1 MANMR
6 VWQEYL
12 DYVGLELSDIRE
24 GNEPKLFLDKRYKNH
39 AIVLVHGLTDSPFT
53 MEAIGRYFHEE
64 MGFNVY
70 IPLLAGHGLVHPPG
84 MREVTLVQWIDQVD
98 FALNRAHAQ
107 TKQMMVSI
115 GGLSTGGALSTHRV
129 LFSNQVNGGLFLF
142 SAALRLAGTGGRI
155 GGSLKESALGIEPLR
170 RYIADRAASNTFI
183 GPNPYRYARM
193 DLDGAALLGELLR
206 IIDQATADATITRP
220 VFVAH
225 SEADQSASISGV
237 EVLLSKCTYSEF
249 FRIGKDFHIPHAS
262 VVLKEPVFAS
272 NGSPM
277 EPANPFFD
285 KMMLTLHL
293 FTQKQLGNIK

>member
-12 DYVGLELSDIRE
+12 DFVGLEQSVIRA
-24 GNEPKLFLDKRYKNH
+24 GNEPRLFLDKRYKNH
-39 AIVLVHGLTDSPFT
+39 AIVLVHGLTDSPYT

-70 IPLLAGHGLVHPPG
+70 LPLLAGHGLVNPPG
-84 MREVTLVQWIDQVD
+84 MREVTLKHWIDQVD
-98 FALNRAHAQ
+98 FALYQAHAQ
-107 TKQMMVSI
+107 AKQMVVSI

-142 SAALRLAGTGGRI
+142 SAALRLAGAGGRI

-170 RYIADRAASNTFI
+170 RYFADRTEPNTFI
-183 GPNPYRYARM
+183 GPNPIRYARM
-193 DLDGAALLGELLR
+193 DLDGAAQLGELLR
-206 IIDQATADATITRP
+206 IIDQAIADSTITMP

-225 SEADQSASISGV
+225 SEADQSASIRGV
-237 EVLLSKCTYSEF
+237 EALLSKCTQSEF
-249 FRIGKDFHIPHAS
+249 FRIGKDFHVPHAS
-262 VVLKEPVFAS
+262 VILKEPVFAS

-285 KMMLTLHL
+285 IMMECVQRFAQEQLLT
-293 FTQKQLGNIK
+293 TR